1 MAAALYQRQS
11 VFQPSPLDEEDALI
25 LSNDDKRSS
34 YATIEV
40 PSTVKS
46 IYSSFVTAL
55 KLAVLITM
63 LLVGYTIRSMF
74 LGATKRRGYGPFM
87 LCLFA
92 FPLVMV
98 QPVLQV
104 LQSLHYYNSYAPMT
118 KLINV
123 ISWMGLIQMS
133 TASMWNASLDQ
144 SVLAWW
150 KQRQL
155 MSSPLPSPRYMPNKP
170 VTVVEEEECGT

>member
-1 MAAALYQRQS
+1 MLVTSRGHVAEAGRRRLEHVRRTSDPAPCGRRVMAAALYQRQS

-55 KLAVLITM
+55 VRIVALMFAV
-63 LLVGYTIRSMF
+63 R
-74 LGATKRRGYGPFM
+74 PFM

-104 LQSLHYYNSYAPMT
+104 LQSLHYYNSYAPM
-118 KLINV
+118 V
-123 ISWMGLIQMS
+123 GPSASSMS
-133 TASMWNASLDQ
+133 NQ
-144 SVLAWW
+144 
-150 KQRQL
+150 
-155 MSSPLPSPRYMPNKP
+155 
-170 VTVVEEEECGT
+170 